1 MFCNGIPHL
10 CNFKPELTLT
20 QIGFRIAKHSKKRV
34 LQWIIAFV
42 QMIVRVDTYTKLI
55 FHCKTHKKMCFAM
68 EYRICVISSQS
79 WHLHKSDF
87 PLQNTQKNV
96 FCNRLLHLCK
106 WKSEL
111 TLTQSWFFNVKC
123 TKRCVL
129 IGNTAFV

>member
-1 MFCNGIPHL
+1 MDYRICVNESESWHL
-10 CNFKPELTLT
+10 HKSDFALQNT
-20 QIGFRIAKHSKKRV
+20 QKKRF

-87 PLQNTQKNV
+87 PLQSTQK
-96 FCNRLLHLCK
+96 
-106 WKSEL
+106 
-111 TLTQSWFFNVKC
+111 
-123 TKRCVL
+123 KRGL
-129 IGNTAFV
+129 Q